1 MNTRH
6 FATFVWLRSRIRVNQ
21 LRRGGIANQIIL
33 ALLVGMAVMAAVG
46 LLVGGFFAGLIAMP
60 KADAAARL
68 LVWDGVVVAFL
79 FMWMIGLLTD
89 IQRSDPLTLDRFLH
103 LPVSPSGVF
112 VINYLSS
119 LSSMTLLLFVAAAG
133 GLLVGQL
140 FAVGPVMLLGF
151 VLLAAFV
158 FAVTALTY
166 QFQGWLAVLMS
177 NPRRRRTIVVF
188 VTFGVI
194 LVAQTPNLINIL
206 RPWKT
211 TTPPSVVLP
220 PPEPISTKP
229 GETPPTRPLAPPYAE
244 IKKEHDRKTWE
255 QVSDTAWL
263 LNAVIPPGWLPNG
276 LASLSEG
283 GVLSTLLGT
292 LGFVAVGGGCLYR
305 AYRTTVK
312 YHTGQFA
319 TGGSAKAPKQVAPL
333 PIDKPTMVEW
343 QLPRVSE
350 HAAAVAV
357 SSLRGLLRAP
367 ETKMLML
374 VPVILAVVLG
384 GLLIAFAKDI
394 PQPVRPLI
402 AIGLSAMVLLTGVQ
416 VAGNQFGYDR
426 AGFRAF
432 VLAPLSQR
440 DLLLGKNLALAPILL
455 GIGVVLAMLVGIVLP
470 MRPDHYPM
478 VIAQLVSLYLLYC
491 LMMNFLSIVAPMPLA
506 AGAMQPTNVKLA
518 PVLWQFGFMMVYP
531 FGVGL
536 VLLPLGIEVL
546 TQEITQIPWLP
557 IGVVLSFGLLTAVTV
572 VYRRSLTAQGEWLT
586 RREKDIL
593 LVVTSKVE

>member
-6 FATFVWLRSRIRVNQ
+6 LATFVWLRSRIRVNQ

-33 ALLVGMAVMAAVG
+33 LLLVGMAAMAAVG
-46 LLVGGFFAGLIAMP
+46 LLVGGFFAGLFALP

-194 LVAQTPNLINIL
+194 LIAQTPNLINIL

-211 TTPPSVVLP
+211 ATPPSVVLT
-220 PPEPISTKP
+220 PPEPIPTKP

-244 IKKEHDRKTWE
+244 VKKEQDRKTWE
-255 QVSDTAWL
+255 QVSETAWL
-263 LNAVIPPGWLPNG
+263 LNAVIPPGWLPHG

-292 LGFVAVGGGCLYR
+292 LGFAAIGGGCLYR

-319 TGGSAKAPKQVAPL
+319 TGGEGKAAKPVVAPL
-333 PIDKPTMVEW
+333 PNGKPTMVEW

-384 GLLIAFAKDI
+384 GLLIAFATNI

-432 VLAPLSQR
+432 VLAPLSRR

-455 GIGVVLAMLVGIVLP
+455 GIGVVLALLVGIVLP
-470 MRPDHYPM
+470 MRVEHNPM
-478 VIAQLVSLYLLYC
+478 VLAQLVSLYLLYC
-491 LMMNFLSIVAPMPLA
+491 LLMNFLSIVAPMPLA

-531 FGVGL
+531 FCIGL
-536 VLLPLGIEVL
+536 VLLPVGVEVL
-546 TQEITQIPWLP
+546 VEEITQIRLP
-557 IGVVLSFGLLTAVTV
+557 IGVVLSIGLLAAVTV